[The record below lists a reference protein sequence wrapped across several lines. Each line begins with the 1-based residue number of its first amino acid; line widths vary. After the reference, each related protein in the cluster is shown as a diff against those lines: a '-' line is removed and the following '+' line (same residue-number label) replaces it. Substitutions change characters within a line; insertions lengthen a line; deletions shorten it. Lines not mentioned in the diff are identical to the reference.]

1 MLRSNTDLPL
11 PQRGGT
17 TSFLVVGEGRLC
29 CTHFLFG
36 ICFLHARYLEYFMAI
51 ELNAELRADQGKG
64 ASRRLR
70 HTDKLPAIIYGAGK
84 DAVNLMLTQ
93 RDVRAV
99 MKNQVFYSSIVHLK
113 VAGKTE
119 QVVLRD
125 IQHHP
130 YKVDIMHMDFQRVDA
145 NKKLHIHVPL
155 HFINEDKSPGVKLEG
170 GIVSHVVIEIEV
182 ECLPKDIPEFIE
194 VDVSGLHTNHAI
206 HLSELKMPAGVEIR
220 ALRHG
225 ADHDS
230 AVVSIHPPKQV
241 VEEAPAAVAE
251 AEAAPAAAAAAP
263 ADKK

>member
-1 MLRSNTDLPL
+1 
-11 PQRGGT
+11 
-17 TSFLVVGEGRLC
+17 
-29 CTHFLFG
+29 
-36 ICFLHARYLEYFMAI
+36 MAI

-70 HTDKLPAIIYGAGK
+70 HTDKMPAIIYGAGK

-113 VAGKTE
+113 FDGKSE

-125 IQHHP
+125 IQRHP
-130 YKVDIMHMDFQRVDA
+130 YKLDIMHMDFQRVDV
-145 NKKLHIHVPL
+145 NKKLHMHVPL
-155 HFINEDKSPGVKLEG
+155 HFINEDISPGVKLEG
-170 GIVSHVVIEIEV
+170 GIVSHVVIEVEV

-206 HLSELKMPAGVEIR
+206 HLSQLILPAGVEIR
-220 ALRHG
+220 ALRYG

-241 VEEAPAAVAE
+241 VEEVPAE
-251 AEAAPAAAAAAP
+251 AAAAPAAAAPAP